1 MADYYELLGVR
12 SSAST
17 SDIRKA
23 YAALARQNHP
33 DRFPDGARKETASK
47 VLQDITTAFNTL
59 SSERQRSEYDQQR
72 ERPQP
77 TTPEEIARDAFER
90 HDALLGAGQLDEA
103 VTLLRTAVH
112 HAPESAEYHAA
123 LGRALATATVGARE
137 AIQVLEKAAQLD
149 PKNAGLLVDLAL
161 LLNQQGLRVRARR
174 VLEKAQRLAP
184 SNARVVRA
192 AGEVGS
198 E

>member
-1 MADYYELLGVR
+1 MEDYYELLGV
-12 SSAST
+12 SSGAST

-23 YAALARQNHP
+23 YAALARENHP
-33 DRFPDGARKETASK
+33 DRFPDGARKDAASK

-59 SSERQRSEYDQQR
+59 SNERQRSEYDQQR

-90 HDALLGAGQLDEA
+90 HGALLG
-103 VTLLRTAVH
+103 
-112 HAPESAEYHAA
+112 
-123 LGRALATATVGARE
+123 
-137 AIQVLEKAAQLD
+137 AAQLD

-184 SNARVVRA
+184 SNTRVVRA
-192 AGEVGS
+192 AGEIGS